1 MVKVVIIK
9 LTTLTTLITLTI
21 LTILTILTPITTP
34 APLSLPRQSI
44 MKKIDWYILKKFLTT
59 FFFAIFLFAIIAVVV
74 DISEKTDDFVKSGL
88 GVKKIITNYYFGFIP
103 HIIALLFPLF
113 VFIAV
118 IFFTSKMAGKSEI
131 IAILASGTTYM
142 RWLRPY
148 FIGGIFLSAVL
159 WFANHYVVPRANQIR
174 GTFEAKY
181 IDGNSTYN
189 SLLATNN
196 NIYLRVD
203 SFTYAGI
210 NNYDTMTKRGGPVC
224 LYRVKGNEVVENIRA
239 DAIIW
244 DTAVKKWKLESLLER
259 NVFPAKEKVMIEP
272 SRVMNFNFKPYDLSR
287 DKYTKDKLTSPE
299 LDRFIKLEELR
310 GSEGLNEL
318 KIERYRR
325 DATCITVLLLTLIGA
340 IIAGRKVRG
349 GSGVHL
355 AVGFMMAALFII
367 TDRFSTIF
375 STKGNLPPLI
385 AAWIPNLIFVF
396 VVIYLYRKA
405 PK

>member
-1 MVKVVIIK
+1 
-9 LTTLTTLITLTI
+9 
-21 LTILTILTPITTP
+21 
-34 APLSLPRQSI
+34 
-44 MKKIDWYILKKFLTT
+44 MKKLDWYILKKFLTT

-74 DISEKTDDFVKSGL
+74 DISEKTDDFVKSQL
-88 GVKKIITNYYFGFIP
+88 SVKKIITLYYFGFIP

-131 IAILASGTTYM
+131 IAILASGTTYF

-148 FIGGIFLSAVL
+148 ILGGTLLAVLL
-159 WFANHYVVPRANQIR
+159 WFANQYVVPRANQVR
-174 GTFEAKY
+174 GAFEAKY
-181 IDGNSTYN
+181 IDGNNSYN
-189 SLLATNN
+189 TLVGKPS

-210 NNYDTMTKRGGPVC
+210 YYYDTTNKRGGPVFF
-224 LYRVKGNEVVENIRA
+224 YKIQGNKVVENMRA
-239 DAIIW
+239 DIIAW
-244 DTAVKKWKLESLLER
+244 DTATKKWKLESLVDRQLM
-259 NVFPAKEKVMIEP
+259 PLKEQVSLDL
-272 SRVMNFNFKPYDLSR
+272 SRTMNFNFKPYDLSR

-299 LDRFIKLEELR
+299 LDRFISLEELR

-325 DATCITVLLLTLIGA
+325 EATCVTVFLLTLIGA
-340 IIAGRKVRG
+340 IVGGRKVRG

-355 AVGFMMAALFII
+355 AVGFMIAALFII

-385 AAWIPNLIFVF
+385 AAWIPNIIFVF
-396 VVIYLYRKA
+396 VVVYLYRRA

>member
-1 MVKVVIIK
+1 M
-9 LTTLTTLITLTI
+9 
-21 LTILTILTPITTP
+21 
-34 APLSLPRQSI
+34 

-59 FFFAIFLFAIIAVVV
+59 FFFAIFLFTIISVVV
-74 DISEKTDDFVKSGL
+74 DVSEKTDDFVKSQL
-88 GVKKIITNYYFGFIP
+88 PIRKIITLYYFGFVP

-131 IAILASGTTYM
+131 IAILASGTTYS

-148 FIGGIFLSAVL
+148 WIGGSILMVVL
-159 WFANHYVVPRANQIR
+159 WFANQYVVPNANQLR
-174 GTFEAKY
+174 GNFEAKY
-181 IDGNSTYN
+181 IDGNNNYN
-189 SLLATNN
+189 SLVAPPS

-210 NNYDTMTKRGGPVC
+210 YSYDTAIKRGGPIF
-224 LYRVKGNEVVENIRA
+224 LYKEINNKVIQNTRA
-239 DAIIW
+239 DVILW
-244 DTAVKKWKLESLLER
+244 DTAIKKWRMESLIDRKLG
-259 NVFPAKEKVMIEP
+259 ALKEDVSYEA

-310 GSEGLNEL
+310 GSEGLNDL
-318 KIERYRR
+318 KVERYRR
-325 DATCITVLLLTLIGA
+325 EATCVTVLLLTLIGA
-340 IIAGRKVRG
+340 IVAGRKVRG

-355 AVGFMMAALFII
+355 AVGFMIAALFII

-375 STKGNLPPLI
+375 STKGNLPPLV
-385 AAWIPNLIFVF
+385 AAWIPNMIFLF

>member
-1 MVKVVIIK
+1 
-9 LTTLTTLITLTI
+9 
-21 LTILTILTPITTP
+21 
-34 APLSLPRQSI
+34 
-44 MKKIDWYILKKFLTT
+44 MKKLDWYILKKFLTT

-74 DISEKTDDFVKSGL
+74 DVSEKTDDFVKSQL
-88 GVKKIITNYYFGFIP
+88 GFKRIITEYYFGFIP

-118 IFFTSKMAGKSEI
+118 IFFTSKMAGRSEI
-131 IAILASGTTYM
+131 IAILASGTTYS

-148 FIGGIFLSAVL
+148 WIGGTILAIML
-159 WFANHYVVPRANQIR
+159 WFANQYVVPRANQVR
-174 GTFEAKY
+174 GNFEAKY

-189 SLLATNN
+189 ALLSTSS
-196 NIYLRVD
+196 NIYLRID

-210 NNYDTMTKRGGPVC
+210 YAYDTLTKRGGPIFI
-224 LYRVKGNEVVENIRA
+224 YTMDSDKVVQNTRA
-239 DAIIW
+239 DAISW
-244 DTAVKKWKLESLLER
+244 DTATKKWRLESVIDR
-259 NVFPAKEKVMIEP
+259 KVQPLQEQVTMVMT
-272 SRVMNFNFKPYDLSR
+272 RMMNFNFKPYDLSR

-299 LDRFIKLEELR
+299 LDRFIRLEELR
-310 GSEGLNEL
+310 GSEGLNDL
-318 KIERYRR
+318 KVERYRR

-340 IIAGRKVRG
+340 VVAGRKVRG
-349 GSGVHL
+349 GSGAHL
-355 AVGFMMAALFII
+355 AVGFMTAALFII

-396 VVIYLYRKA
+396 VFVYLYRKA